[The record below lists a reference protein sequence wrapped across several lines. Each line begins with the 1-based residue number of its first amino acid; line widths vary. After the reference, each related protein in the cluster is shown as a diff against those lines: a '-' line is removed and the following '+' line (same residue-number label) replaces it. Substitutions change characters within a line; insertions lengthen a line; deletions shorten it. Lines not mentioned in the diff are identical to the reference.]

1 MAKKKFTLSFEG
13 LEEYIQKLESLG
25 ENIKPVVNDCLEATH
40 ALVTKQAHESMVKH
54 RRSGRTEGS
63 IKDNAEI
70 NWEGHIASIDAGFD
84 IANGGLASVFLM
96 YGTPRMKKDT
106 KVYNAIYGVATRKKV
121 AELQKEIFSKA
132 IQERM

>member
-25 ENIKPVVNDCLEATH
+25 EDIKPVVNDCLEATH
-40 ALVTKQAHESMVKH
+40 VLVTKQAHESMVIH
-54 RRSGRTEGS
+54 QRSGRTKRS
-63 IKDNAEI
+63 IKDNVEV
-70 NWEGHIASIDAGFD
+70 NWEGHIASVGVGFD
-84 IANGGLASVFLM
+84 IGNGGLASVFLM

-106 KVYNAIYGVATRKKV
+106 KVYNAIYGAATRKKV

-132 IQERM
+132 IRERM